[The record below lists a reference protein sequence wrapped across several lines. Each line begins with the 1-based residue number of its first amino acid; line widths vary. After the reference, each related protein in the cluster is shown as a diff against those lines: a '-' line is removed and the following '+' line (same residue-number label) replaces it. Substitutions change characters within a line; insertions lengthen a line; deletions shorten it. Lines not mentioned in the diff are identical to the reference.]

1 MWPTYDWLA
10 ATPALLVI
18 LVAGWIIDDFAF
30 LTRSY
35 FIIRVS
41 YIVSTLSTLF
51 NSDTCKW
58 LDNWRFCISDKVLLV
73 TLHCSDRK
81 HISGLNSGLRS
92 YRFSKLRFYQ
102 FQSIYELWNFAI
114 IRIPIQNLG
123 WDSGQTKLNQIIQ
136 FSRIHPAHLWP
147 FICCISLTFLHC
159 AFSHACHVAFVWLFW
174 VRFLAKQSW
183 AKSSNWSNSAEF
195 IRSTSG
201 HLFHSVQSKSIQFA
215 EFSFFTEFTK
225 FVS

>member
-1 MWPTYDWLA
+1 MWPACDWLA

-73 TLHCSDRK
+73 TLHCSYPFLK
-81 HISGLNSGLRS
+81 VEILPISKYLRMMKFCNNKDSNSESGVGFWS
-92 YRFSKLRFYQ
+92 NQ
-102 FQSIYELWNFAI
+102 AEPDH
-114 IRIPIQNLG
+114 PIQPNSSSPPLAIYLLHFF
-123 WDSGQTKLNQIIQ
+123 D
-136 FSRIHPAHLWP
+136 FSPLCVFTCVSRC
-147 FICCISLTFLHC
+147 ICLTFL
-159 AFSHACHVAFVWLFW
+159 
-174 VRFLAKQSW
+174 
-183 AKSSNWSNSAEF
+183 
-195 IRSTSG
+195 G
-201 HLFHSVQSKSIQFA
+201 
-215 EFSFFTEFTK
+215 
-225 FVS
+225 